1 MASIGHMALG
11 MAAARFYSGRVEP
24 SVRPGRAMLLL
35 AALSMV
41 PDLDVIGFFIGVE
54 YEDPLGHRGFTH
66 SIVFALICAVLALA
80 FAKPLR
86 LKPLPLAVLIFLVQL
101 QHPLLDMLTNGGL
114 GCALFFPSNERY
126 FFPITP
132 IPVAPIGLAFLSKT
146 GLLVMAVEAFM
157 FAPFFLYATWPR
169 KPKPAAV

>member
-1 MASIGHMALG
+1 MASIGHIALG
-11 MAAARFYSGRVEP
+11 LAAGRFYSGRVEP
-24 SVRPGRAMLLL
+24 SARANRTMALL

-41 PDLDVIGFFIGVE
+41 PDLDVIGFFLGVD
-54 YEDPLGHRGFTH
+54 YDAPFGHRGFTH
-66 SIVFALICAVLALA
+66 SILFSALGAGIAIA
-80 FAKPLR
+80 FAKRLQLR
-86 LKPLPLAVLIFLVQL
+86 PGPLAALIFAVLL
-101 QHPLLDMLTNGGL
+101 QHPLLDMLTNGGE

-126 FFPITP
+126 FFPLTP

-169 KPKPAAV
+169 KPKPA

>member
-1 MASIGHMALG
+1 MALG
-11 MAAARFYSGRVEP
+11 MAAGRFYAGRIEP
-24 SVRPGRAMLLL
+24 SVRPGRAMALM

-41 PDLDVIGFFIGVE
+41 PDLDVIGFFLGVD
-54 YEDPLGHRGFTH
+54 YEAPLGHRGFTH
-66 SIVFALICAVLALA
+66 SIVFSLLFAAIGVV
-80 FAKPLR
+80 FAKPLE
-86 LKPLPLAVLIFLVQL
+86 LKPLPLFGLLFAVMM

-126 FFPITP
+126 FFPVTP

-169 KPKPAAV
+169 KPKPAA

>member
-11 MAAARFYSGRVEP
+11 LAAGRFYAGRVEP
-24 SVRPGRAMLLL
+24 GVRPGRAMLLM

-41 PDLDVIGFFIGVE
+41 PDLDVIGFFLGVD
-54 YEDPLGHRGFTH
+54 YEAPLGHRGATH
-66 SIVFALICAVLALA
+66 SIVFSIVCGVIALA
-80 FAKPLR
+80 FAKPLK
-86 LKPLPLAVLIFLVQL
+86 LKPLPLAALIFAVML

-169 KPKPAAV
+169 KPKAA